1 MDPDILVLI
10 TLVVGV
16 VTVLFLLSRNE
27 SDKAE
32 TDDQV
37 ERAPVVRNLNRPR
50 ANKPQ
55 IKFKLITSN
64 ACSSIPRQKTS
75 ANTTDSIF
83 FDEWTNF
90 GTHRLESLKCGHL
103 FDESNIKRPKPTPEL
118 NEPQSYSQTILTA
131 IPLTYPI
138 TAQNTAIPLSVP
150 TTSKKIES
158 VVFAD
163 VFWRGMEEHAF
174 DVINLNFICG
184 LLALGLFKLR
194 TADALSTWSSI
205 SALSL
210 SFLLKR
216 KSTVI
221 TPTTSV
227 INTKISGSI
236 SLTEFQY

>member
-150 TTSKKIES
+150 TTSKNTEMPLTSPITVQNTAIPLTVPSTSTSNATSQLPLKNVLKNTANNVDFVNNNRCKIKHQN
-158 VVFAD
+158 D
-163 VFWRGMEEHAF
+163 GEENEPKA
-174 DVINLNFICG
+174 
-184 LLALGLFKLR
+184 K
-194 TADALSTWSSI
+194 
-205 SALSL
+205 
-210 SFLLKR
+210 FLK
-216 KSTVI
+216 KEMDKEEKNNVS
-221 TPTTSV
+221 
-227 INTKISGSI
+227 
-236 SLTEFQY
+236 